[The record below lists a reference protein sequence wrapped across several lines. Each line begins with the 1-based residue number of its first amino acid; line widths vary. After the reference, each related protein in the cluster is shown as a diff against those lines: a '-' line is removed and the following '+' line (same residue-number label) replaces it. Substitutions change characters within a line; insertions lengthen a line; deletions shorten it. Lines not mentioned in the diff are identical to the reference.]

1 MMDRIGAHPACPTR
15 KSDPDMPPIKK
26 IVLWLLVIFLLY
38 AIFVSPT
45 EAADM
50 IGNVW
55 EWTTTPYSQ
64 HHVPDAPTSSC
75 CPIPA
80 DPDPN
85 VLQTLKGGSH
95 LCAPE
100 YCHRYRPAA
109 RSPQSQD
116 SSTTHIGFRCVATR

>member
-1 MMDRIGAHPACPTR
+1 MMDLIGAHPACPTW

-55 EWTTTPYSQ
+55 DILANG
-64 HHVPDAPTSSC
+64 VKNVARFFDALIS
-75 CPIPA
+75 
-80 DPDPN
+80 
-85 VLQTLKGGSH
+85 
-95 LCAPE
+95 
-100 YCHRYRPAA
+100 R
-109 RSPQSQD
+109 
-116 SSTTHIGFRCVATR
+116 

>member
-55 EWTTTPYSQ
+55 EWTRT
-64 HHVPDAPTSSC
+64 
-75 CPIPA
+75 
-80 DPDPN
+80 
-85 VLQTLKGGSH
+85 
-95 LCAPE
+95 
-100 YCHRYRPAA
+100 RYRPYPYQPNDGRNDPEAEGVPVVRGGSWGDDPRNARCSVRGWYVPVDFYYDIGLRVVVSLAA
-109 RSPQSQD
+109 A
-116 SSTTHIGFRCVATR
+116 GF

>member
-1 MMDRIGAHPACPTR
+1 MMDRIGAHPACPTW

-55 EWTTTPYSQ
+55 EWVEDCYEMPHSAA
-64 HHVPDAPTSSC
+64 APRDGSAQLARGCDRRGSR
-75 CPIPA
+75 
-80 DPDPN
+80 
-85 VLQTLKGGSH
+85 GGSWGTA
-95 LCAPE
+95 LE
-100 YCHRYRPAA
+100 RQRPAFRGRDPA
-109 RSPQSQD
+109 TRVSQVF
-116 SSTTHIGFRCVATR
+116 GFRVARDP